1 MSAAVLERVARGE
14 PQSFDECLERYG
26 DLVWSLA
33 RRFSPT
39 SADAEDATQD
49 IFLQL
54 WKSAARYDAA
64 RGSEAVFIATLARRL
79 LIDRYRERRRRP
91 VEVVMEGDDGPWDVG
106 DGGSAAGDGDVSADA
121 RRAAEALRELRPEQQ
136 RVIGLSIVEGLTQ
149 SEIATATGLPLGTV
163 KTLMRRG
170 LLQIRTLL
178 GEEFRP

>member
-1 MSAAVLERVARGE
+1 MSSLLERIAKGD
-14 PQSFDECLERYG
+14 PSAFDECLARHG

-33 RRFSPT
+33 RRFSST

-49 IFLQL
+49 IFLHL

-64 RGSEAVFIATLARRL
+64 RGTEAVFIATLARRL

-91 VEVVMEGDDGPWDVG
+91 VEVVIDGADEGPW
-106 DGGSAAGDGDVSADA
+106 AAIDDVSGAVSSDA
-121 RRAAEALRELRPEQQ
+121 QRAAEALRGLNPEQQ
-136 RVIGLSIVEGLTQ
+136 RVIGLSVVDGLSQ

-170 LLQIRTLL
+170 FLQIRSFL
-178 GEEFRP
+178 GVGAS